1 MMYAVGAVISTRWP
15 GCCWEEVRELAG
27 GGMGKGGPQTVEE
40 RLEWKHP
47 LAWFWSYTHAKKKKL
62 CWADQELEGV
72 ELDGWVSPMC
82 SQLELKGVS

>member
-1 MMYAVGAVISTRWP
+1 MYAVGAVISTRWP

-47 LAWFWSYTHAKKKKL
+47 LAWF
-62 CWADQELEGV
+62 
-72 ELDGWVSPMC
+72 
-82 SQLELKGVS
+82 